1 MNKLIK
7 MIIHRIKALARE
19 ARSKAGIT
27 LIEIMIAITII
38 AIIGIVV
45 YPMIMD
51 LPQKARIQAAKQQML
66 SFGLALDRYAL
77 DNGFYPTSEQGLE
90 ALVKKPD
97 SEPSPM
103 NYNEGGYMKS
113 REVPKDPW
121 GREYTYASPGEH
133 GNDYEIMSFGADGQE
148 GGEGKDADIKSWE

>member
-1 MNKLIK
+1 MNRFFKIIINRITALI
-7 MIIHRIKALARE
+7 HEL
-19 ARSKAGIT
+19 RSKAGIT

-66 SFGLALDRYAL
+66 SFGLALDRYSL
-77 DNGFYPTSEQGLE
+77 DNGFYPTTEQGLQ
-90 ALVKKPD
+90 ALVQKPD

-113 REVPKDPW
+113 KNVPKDPW
-121 GREYTYASPGEH
+121 GREYIYVSPGEN

-148 GGEGKDADIKSWE
+148 GGEGKNADIKSWE